1 MAPRIFFSLQYFNFN
16 LFFKYE
22 TIETHGRAFLT
33 LIILVALF
41 QGGALYIIFPVIVIV
56 LSATFIL

>member
-1 MAPRIFFSLQYFNFN
+1 MAPRIFFSLQYFIFY